1 LTNILQDTF
10 KKNFHVALMCAIPEE
25 IGETLKN
32 LENLSEKTFGDL
44 KIFSGEWSNKK
55 DDLLNIYVS
64 VAWSGWGKVSAART
78 ATRILGSKYK
88 GKTIDMIL
96 FTGVAG
102 SAKSILK
109 QWDIV
114 IPNRL
119 IQHDLDARP
128 IFNKY
133 VIPAIRKAKISIPN
147 EWIDWAKNSIKEA
160 KMDKELNNFGHVK
173 IGLIGTGD
181 KFISDSSVLESLV
194 KDLPDLYA
202 VEMEGAAVAQVCI
215 QESVPFL
222 ILRVISD
229 NADGSAAQNFTD
241 FIEAYK
247 SFSWNLIKSLI
258 SRLNTSPILLKDK

>member
-1 LTNILQDTF
+1 MQDTS

-32 LENLSEKTFGDL
+32 LENLSEINYGDL
-44 KIFSGEWSNKK
+44 KIFSGEWRKNKDISLK
-55 DDLLNIYVS
+55 IYVS

-88 GKTIDMIL
+88 DIPIDMLL

-114 IPNRL
+114 IPDQL
-119 IQHDLDARP
+119 IQHDMDARP
-128 IFNKY
+128 IFDKY
-133 VIPAIRKAKISIPN
+133 IIPALKKAKISVPN
-147 EWIDWAKNSIKEA
+147 EWIVWAENSLKEA
-160 KMDKELNNFGHVK
+160 FMNKELTHFGNVK

-181 KFISDSSVLESLV
+181 KFISDTSVLESLV
-194 KDLPDLYA
+194 KDLPNLYA
-202 VEMEGAAVAQVCI
+202 VEMEGAAVAQVCT

-241 FIEAYK
+241 FIEDYK
-247 SFSWNLIKSLI
+247 GFSWDLIKSLI
-258 SRLNTSPILLKDK
+258 TRLDISPILLKNK